1 MIILHYADGTL
12 LFLAHD
18 TRSACHVKRLMA
30 CFEKIYGMKINYH
43 KSDLTQV
50 NLEEEIQSY
59 AKIFVAGLLSFLS
72 KT

>member
-1 MIILHYADGTL
+1 
-12 LFLAHD
+12 
-18 TRSACHVKRLMA
+18 MA